1 MKIKTI
7 IPLVASMLLLAACNN
22 SEGSTSTQPST
33 TTTSTSTIPTRIVK
47 LTSIEPGKIYIDI
60 NFATLPEGFAIKYAD
75 QTITSTTT
83 ITVPKDTTFTVE
95 GALNNICLYRI
106 QENDSDG
113 TSAVGLGEHID
124 EEAAKDIAKKYLDLV
139 AKNSEGFRS
148 YICITDTVDGYSKSV
163 PGVSDIITSYKNRYL
178 S

>member
-1 MKIKTI
+1 MKKAKI
-7 IPLVASMLLLAACNN
+7 IPLLASMLLLGACN
-22 SEGSTSTQPST
+22 EGSSTSTQPST
-33 TTTSTSTIPTRIVK
+33 TTTSTSTIPTRVVK

-75 QTITSTTT
+75 QTITATTT
-83 ITVPKDTTFTVE
+83 ISVSKDTTFIVE
-95 GALNNICLYRI
+95 GFLNNICLYRI
-106 QENDSDG
+106 QEKDSDG
-113 TSAVGLGEHID
+113 TSTVGLGEHID

-163 PGVSDIITSYKNRYL
+163 PGVSDIITSYKNKYL